1 MFNMKLKYKRQGAYT
16 EERKSR
22 TEKKPI
28 IEAPLSETMIYPM
41 NMHIGKPG
49 EPIVEVGDAVKM
61 GQLIA
66 EKQGFVSAN
75 IYSSVSGTV
84 EAIEEKPTMH
94 GPHLA
99 VVITNDFKDTKA
111 PTLKATNDP
120 LSAQDKLS
128 LIEQAGI
135 VGMGGATFPTHV
147 KLSPPK
153 GKSIDTLIINGA
165 ECETYS
171 TADHRL
177 MIESAD
183 EIVAGIKELLT
194 LFPIKQTYIAIE
206 TNVHDSVSALKEAIG
221 EDERIQIKELET
233 IYPQGAEKRLIKT
246 LVNRE
251 VPSGGLPL
259 DVHTIVANVSTV
271 RAAYLAI
278 QQGLPLMDRVTTVTG
293 EPIKD
298 PQNFRV
304 RIGTPVQV
312 LIDACGG
319 FIEKTGKMLH
329 GGPMMGKPITSGQ
342 VPITKGTSVISFLP
356 KEEVT
361 VDERTPCIKC
371 AECLNV
377 CPVNLQPILISNAYE
392 QGDIDEAERLG
403 AMDCIDCGNCSYVCP
418 ANIPLLD
425 NIRQAKT
432 EIKAGKEKS

>member
-22 TEKKPI
+22 TEKKAI

-41 NMHIGKPG
+41 NMHIGKPA

-66 EKQGFVSAN
+66 QKQGFVSAN

-84 EAIEEKPTMH
+84 EAIEERPSMH

-99 VVITNDFKDTKA
+99 IVIKNDFKDTSASPLHTKNDA
-111 PTLKATNDP
+111 LTL
-120 LSAQDKLS
+120 QDKLS

-153 GKSIDTLIINGA
+153 GKFIDTLIINGA

-183 EIVAGIKELLT
+183 EIIAGVKELLS
-194 LFPIKQTYIAIE
+194 LFPIKQTFIAIE
-206 TNVHDSVSALKEAIG
+206 SNVHDSVFALKQAIG
-221 EDERIQIKELET
+221 DDKRIQIKELET

-271 RAAYLAI
+271 RAVYLAI
-278 QQGLPLMDRVTTVTG
+278 QKGLPLMDRVTTVTG

-304 RIGTPVQV
+304 RIGTPIQV

-319 FIEKTGKMLH
+319 FVEKTGKMLH

-356 KEEVT
+356 KEEVK
-361 VDERTPCIKC
+361 VEERTPCIKC

-403 AMDCIDCGNCSYVCP
+403 AMDCIDCGNCSYICP

-432 EIKAGKEKS
+432 EIKARKEQS

>member
-1 MFNMKLKYKRQGAYT
+1 MLNLKLKYKLRGAYT
-16 EERKSR
+16 EERKER
-22 TEKKPI
+22 TEHKAI
-28 IEAPLSETMIYPM
+28 VDAPLSDTMIYPL
-41 NMHIGKPG
+41 NMHIGKPA
-49 EPIVEVGDAVKM
+49 EPIVEVGEQVKM

-75 IYSSVSGTV
+75 IYATVSGTV
-84 EAIEEKPTMH
+84 EAIKEMPSMH
-94 GPHLA
+94 GQNKA
-99 VVITNDFKDTKA
+99 IVIQNDFKDTPA
-111 PTLKATNDP
+111 PLLVEPHQNLTP
-120 LSAQDKLS
+120 QEKLA
-128 LIEQAGI
+128 LVEKAGI

-153 GKSIDTLIINGA
+153 EKQIDTLIINGA

-183 EIVAGIKELLT
+183 EIIAGVKELLS

-206 TNVHDSVSALKEAIG
+206 TNVHDSVEALKRAIG
-221 EDERIQIKELET
+221 DDSRIKIKELET
-233 IYPQGAEKRLIKT
+233 IYPQGAEKRLIKM

-271 RAAYLAI
+271 RAVYLAI
-278 QQGLPLMDRVTTVTG
+278 QKGLPLLERITTLTG

-298 PQNFRV
+298 PKNFRV
-304 RIGTPVQV
+304 RIGTPIQV
-312 LIDACGG
+312 LIDASGG
-319 FIEKTGKMLH
+319 FVSKTGKMLH

-356 KEEVT
+356 KEEVKE
-361 VDERTPCIKC
+361 DERTPCIKC

-392 QGDIDEAERLG
+392 KGDIEEAERLG
-403 AMDCIDCGNCSYVCP
+403 AMDCIDCGNCSFICP

-432 EIKAGKEKS
+432 EIKARKEKA

>member
-1 MFNMKLKYKRQGAYT
+1 
-16 EERKSR
+16 
-22 TEKKPI
+22 
-28 IEAPLSETMIYPM
+28 MIYPM
-41 NMHIGKPG
+41 NMHIGKPA
-49 EPIVEVGDAVKM
+49 EPIVEVGDDVKM

-84 EAIEEKPTMH
+84 ESIEEKPSMH

-99 VVITNDFKDTKA
+99 IVIKNDFKDTPA
-111 PTLKATNDP
+111 PALTSTQEDLT
-120 LSAQDKLS
+120 SQDKLS
-128 LIEQAGI
+128 LIERAGI

-153 GKSIDTLIINGA
+153 GKAIDTLIINGA

-177 MIESAD
+177 MIESAE

-206 TNVHDSVSALKEAIG
+206 SNVHDSVCALKQAIG
-221 EDERIQIKELET
+221 DDERIQIKELET

-271 RAAYLAI
+271 RAAHLAI
-278 QQGLPLMDRVTTVTG
+278 QKGLPLMDRVTTVTG

-304 RIGTPVQV
+304 RIGTPIQV

-319 FIEKTGKMLH
+319 FVEKTGKMLH

-356 KEEVT
+356 KEEVK

-403 AMDCIDCGNCSYVCP
+403 AMDCIDCGNCSYICP

-432 EIKAGKEKS
+432 EIKARKEKSS

>member
-1 MFNMKLKYKRQGAYT
+1 MFNMKLKNKRQGAYT

-22 TEKKPI
+22 TEKKAI

-41 NMHIGKPG
+41 NMHIGKPA

-66 EKQGFVSAN
+66 QKQGFVSAN

-84 EAIEEKPTMH
+84 EAIEERPSMH

-99 VVITNDFKDTKA
+99 IVIKNDFKDTSSSPLHTK
-111 PTLKATNDP
+111 NDA
-120 LSAQDKLS
+120 LTSQDKLS

-147 KLSPPK
+147 KLSPPR

-183 EIVAGIKELLT
+183 EIIAGVKELLS
-194 LFPIKQTYIAIE
+194 LFPIKQTFIAIE
-206 TNVHDSVSALKEAIG
+206 SNVHDSVFALKQAIG
-221 EDERIQIKELET
+221 DDERIQVKELET

-278 QQGLPLMDRVTTVTG
+278 QQGIPLLDRVTTVTG

-304 RIGTPVQV
+304 RIGTPIQV

-319 FIEKTGKMLH
+319 FVEKTGKMLH

-356 KEEVT
+356 KEEVK

-403 AMDCIDCGNCSYVCP
+403 AMDCIDCGNCSYICP

-432 EIKAGKEKS
+432 EIKARKEQS

>member
-41 NMHIGKPG
+41 NMHIGKPA

-84 EAIEEKPTMH
+84 ESIEEKPSMH

-99 VVITNDFKDTKA
+99 IVIKNDFKDTPA
-111 PTLKATNDP
+111 PALTSTQDDLT
-120 LSAQDKLS
+120 SQDKLS

-153 GKSIDTLIINGA
+153 GKAIDTLIINGA

-183 EIVAGIKELLT
+183 EIIAGVKELLS
-194 LFPIKQTYIAIE
+194 LFPIKQTFIAIE
-206 TNVHDSVSALKEAIG
+206 SNVHDSVFALKQAIG
-221 EDERIQIKELET
+221 DDERIQVKELET

-278 QQGLPLMDRVTTVTG
+278 QQGIPLLDRVTTVTG

-304 RIGTPVQV
+304 RIGTPIQV

-319 FIEKTGKMLH
+319 FVEKTGKMLH

-356 KEEVT
+356 KEEVK

-403 AMDCIDCGNCSYVCP
+403 AMDCIDCGNCSYICP

-432 EIKAGKEKS
+432 EIKARKEKS

>member
-1 MFNMKLKYKRQGAYT
+1 M
-16 EERKSR
+16 RKKESLGQ
-22 TEKKPI
+22 KKKSI
-28 IEAPLSETMIYPM
+28 IEAPLSEKMIYPM
-41 NMHIGKPG
+41 NMHIGKPA
-49 EPIVEVGDAVKM
+49 EPIVEVGDDVKM

-84 EAIEEKPTMH
+84 ESIEEKPSMH

-99 VVITNDFKDTKA
+99 IVIKNDFKDTPA
-111 PTLKATNDP
+111 PALTSTQEDLT
-120 LSAQDKLS
+120 SQDKLS
-128 LIEQAGI
+128 LIERAGI

-153 GKSIDTLIINGA
+153 GKAIDTLIINGA

-177 MIESAD
+177 MIESAE

-206 TNVHDSVSALKEAIG
+206 SNVHDSVCALKQAIG
-221 EDERIQIKELET
+221 DDERIQIKELET

-271 RAAYLAI
+271 RAAHLAI
-278 QQGLPLMDRVTTVTG
+278 QKGLPLMDRVTTVTG

-304 RIGTPVQV
+304 RIGTPIQV

-319 FIEKTGKMLH
+319 FVEKTGKMLH

-356 KEEVT
+356 KEEVK

-403 AMDCIDCGNCSYVCP
+403 AMDCIDCGNCSYICP

-432 EIKAGKEKS
+432 EIKARKEKSS

>member
-1 MFNMKLKYKRQGAYT
+1 M
-16 EERKSR
+16 
-22 TEKKPI
+22 
-28 IEAPLSETMIYPM
+28 EAPLSEKMIYPM
-41 NMHIGKPG
+41 NMHIGKPA
-49 EPIVEVGDAVKM
+49 EPIVEVGDDVKM

-84 EAIEEKPTMH
+84 ESIEEKPSMH

-99 VVITNDFKDTKA
+99 IVIKNDFKDTPA
-111 PTLKATNDP
+111 PALTSTQEDLT
-120 LSAQDKLS
+120 SQDKLS
-128 LIEQAGI
+128 LIERAGI

-153 GKSIDTLIINGA
+153 GKAIDTLIINGA

-177 MIESAD
+177 MIESAE

-206 TNVHDSVSALKEAIG
+206 SNVHDSVCALKQAIG
-221 EDERIQIKELET
+221 DDERIQIKELET

-271 RAAYLAI
+271 RAAHLAI
-278 QQGLPLMDRVTTVTG
+278 QKGLPLMDRVTTVTG

-304 RIGTPVQV
+304 RIGTPIQV

-319 FIEKTGKMLH
+319 FVEKTGKMLH

-356 KEEVT
+356 KEEVK

-403 AMDCIDCGNCSYVCP
+403 AMDCIDCGNCSYICP

-432 EIKAGKEKS
+432 EIKARKEKSS

>member
-1 MFNMKLKYKRQGAYT
+1 MLNMKLKYKRGGAYT

-22 TEKKPI
+22 TEKKSI
-28 IEAPLSETMIYPM
+28 IDAPLSETMIYPM
-41 NMHIGKPG
+41 NMHIGKPAD
-49 EPIVEVGDAVKM
+49 PIVEVGDNVKM

-66 EKQGFVSAN
+66 QKRGFVSSN
-75 IYSSVSGTV
+75 IFSSVSGTV
-84 EAIEEKPTMH
+84 EAIKEMPTMH

-99 VVITNDFKDTKA
+99 IVIKNDFKDIKA
-111 PTLKATNDP
+111 PTLEKTHES
-120 LSAQDKLS
+120 LSTEDKLTR
-128 LIEQAGI
+128 IEQAGI

-177 MIESAD
+177 MIESAE
-183 EIVAGIKELLT
+183 EIVSGIKELLT

-206 TNVHDSVSALKEAIG
+206 TNVHDSVAALKQAIG
-221 EDERIQIKELET
+221 NDKRIQIKELET

-246 LVNRE
+246 LLNRE

-271 RAAYLAI
+271 RAVYLAI
-278 QQGLPLMDRVTTVTG
+278 QKGLPLMDRVTTVTG

-319 FIEKTGKMLH
+319 FVEKTGKMLH

-356 KEEVT
+356 KEEVK

-403 AMDCIDCGNCSYVCP
+403 AMDCIDCGNCSYICP

-432 EIKAGKEKS
+432 EIKARKEQS

>member
-1 MFNMKLKYKRQGAYT
+1 MLNMKLKYSRQGAYT

-28 IEAPLSETMIYPM
+28 IKAPQSKTMIYPM
-41 NMHIGKPG
+41 NMHIGAPA
-49 EPIVEVGDAVKM
+49 EPIIEVGDDVNM

-66 EKQGFVSAN
+66 EKKGFVSAN

-84 EAIEEKPTMH
+84 EVIQEMMTMH

-99 VVITNDFKDTKA
+99 IVIKNDFKDTPA
-111 PTLKATNDP
+111 PALTSTQEDLT
-120 LSAQDKLS
+120 SQDKLS

-135 VGMGGATFPTHV
+135 AGMGGATFPTHV

-177 MIESAD
+177 MIESAE

-206 TNVHDSVSALKEAIG
+206 TNVHDSVAALKHAIG
-221 EDERIQIKELET
+221 DDKRIQIKELET

-271 RAAYLAI
+271 RAVYLAI
-278 QQGLPLMDRVTTVTG
+278 QKGLPLMDRVTTVTG

-319 FIEKTGKMLH
+319 FVEKTGKMLH

-356 KEEVT
+356 KEEVK

-377 CPVNLQPILISNAYE
+377 CPVNLQPVLISNAYE
-392 QGDIDEAERLG
+392 QGDIDAAERLG
-403 AMDCIDCGNCSYVCP
+403 AMDCIDCGNCSYICP

-432 EIKAGKEKS
+432 EIKARKEQS

>member
-1 MFNMKLKYKRQGAYT
+1 MLNLKLKYKRRGAYT
-16 EERKSR
+16 EERKER
-22 TEKKPI
+22 TEHKAI
-28 IEAPLSETMIYPM
+28 VDAPLSDTMIYPL
-41 NMHIGKPG
+41 NMHIGKPA
-49 EPIVEVGDAVKM
+49 EPIVEVGDHVKM

-75 IYSSVSGTV
+75 IYASVSGTV
-84 EAIEEKPTMH
+84 EAIKDMPSMH
-94 GPHLA
+94 GPNRA
-99 VVITNDFKDTKA
+99 IVIQNDFKDTPA
-111 PTLKATNDP
+111 PLLVEPNQHLTR
-120 LSAQDKLS
+120 QEKLA
-128 LIEQAGI
+128 LVEKAGI

-153 GKSIDTLIINGA
+153 EKQIDTLIINGA

-183 EIVAGIKELLT
+183 DIIAGVKELLS

-206 TNVHDSVSALKEAIG
+206 TNVHDSVEALKRAIG
-221 EDERIQIKELET
+221 DDTRIKIKELET
-233 IYPQGAEKRLIKT
+233 LYPQGAEKQLIKT

-251 VPSGGLPL
+251 VPSAGLPL

-271 RAAYLAI
+271 RAVYLAI
-278 QQGLPLMDRVTTVTG
+278 QKGLPLLDRVTTLTG

-304 RIGTPVQV
+304 RIGTPIQV
-312 LIDACGG
+312 LIDASGG
-319 FIEKTGKMLH
+319 FVSKTGKMIH

-342 VPITKGTSVISFLP
+342 VPITKGTSVVTFLP
-356 KEEVT
+356 KEEVKE
-361 VDERTPCIKC
+361 DERTPCIKC

-377 CPVNLQPILISNAYE
+377 CPVSLQPILISNAYE
-392 QGDIDEAERLG
+392 KGDIDEAERLG
-403 AMDCIDCGNCSYVCP
+403 AMDCIDCGNCSFICP

-425 NIRQAKT
+425 NIRKAKT
-432 EIKAGKEKS
+432 EIRARKEKA

>member
-1 MFNMKLKYKRQGAYT
+1 MLNLKLKYKRRGAYT
-16 EERKSR
+16 EERKER
-22 TEKKPI
+22 TEHKAI
-28 IEAPLSETMIYPM
+28 VDAPLSDTMIYPL
-41 NMHIGKPG
+41 NMHIGKPA
-49 EPIVEVGDAVKM
+49 EPIVEVGEQVKM

-75 IYSSVSGTV
+75 IYATVSGTV
-84 EAIEEKPTMH
+84 EAIKEMPSMH
-94 GPHLA
+94 GQNKA
-99 VVITNDFKDTKA
+99 IVIQNDFKDTPA
-111 PTLKATNDP
+111 PLLVEPHQNLTP
-120 LSAQDKLS
+120 QEKLA
-128 LIEQAGI
+128 LVEKAGI

-153 GKSIDTLIINGA
+153 EKQIDTLIINGA

-183 EIVAGIKELLT
+183 EIIAGVKELLS

-206 TNVHDSVSALKEAIG
+206 TNVHDSVEALKRAIG
-221 EDERIQIKELET
+221 DDSRIKIKELET
-233 IYPQGAEKRLIKT
+233 IYPQGAEKRLIKM

-271 RAAYLAI
+271 RAVYLAI
-278 QQGLPLMDRVTTVTG
+278 QKGLPLLERITTLTG

-298 PQNFRV
+298 PKNFRV
-304 RIGTPVQV
+304 RIGTPIQV
-312 LIDACGG
+312 LIDASGG
-319 FIEKTGKMLH
+319 FVSKTGKMLH

-356 KEEVT
+356 KEEVKE
-361 VDERTPCIKC
+361 DERTPCIKC

-392 QGDIDEAERLG
+392 KGDIEEAERLG
-403 AMDCIDCGNCSYVCP
+403 AMDCIDCGNCSFICP

-432 EIKAGKEKS
+432 EIKARKEKA